1 MTCPH
6 GYESPASCWDCMVDG
21 PVVPPT
27 VNAPWKAAG
36 GQFRAIYEGRCKGC
50 DWDIEVG
57 QFIQRWER
65 GDVQIYCHTR
75 CRP

>member
-1 MTCPH
+1 MQDQGVAPLK
-6 GYESPASCWDCMVDG
+6 
-21 PVVPPT
+21 
-27 VNAPWKAAG
+27 VNARWKTVG
-36 GQFRAIYEGRCKGC
+36 IPFRAIYEGRCEGC

-57 QFIQRWER
+57 QHIQRWER